1 MADPSTMASS
11 VAGTMVRVSTGT
23 SGQDGD
29 PRSGPISMRFENVSV
44 TFHGRTAIRDVSF
57 DVPQNKVTSL
67 IGPSGSGKTTL
78 LRAINRMHDLT
89 KGAVVSGSIRLGDT
103 DIYKGGIPATLLRT
117 RVGMVFQRPNPFPT
131 MSIFDNVVSG
141 LRFNGIRKKSVLEEA
156 AESALIAAALWDS
169 VSNRL
174 KAHASTLS
182 GGEQQRL
189 CIARALAVEPEVLL
203 MAEPTSSL
211 DPISMRLIEELVSEL
226 KSRVTIV
233 IVTHNMQQA
242 ARVSDLCAFFLM
254 GSDRAGEQ
262 VEVAPTKKL
271 FSEPDDPRTLDY
283 IQGRFG

>member
-1 MADPSTMASS
+1 MDPSTMI
-11 VAGTMVRVSTGT
+11 RVSTEM
-23 SGQDGD
+23 SDQEGD
-29 PRSGPISMRFENVSV
+29 PRLGPISMRFEDVSV
-44 TFHGRTAIRDVSF
+44 TFHGRTAIRDVAF
-57 DVPQNKVTSL
+57 EVPKNKVTSL

-78 LRAINRMHDLT
+78 LRAINRLHDLT

-156 AESALIAAALWDS
+156 AESALVAAALWDS

-189 CIARALAVEPEVLL
+189 YIARALAVEPEVLL
-203 MAEPTSSL
+203 MDEPTSSL
-211 DPISMRLIEELVSEL
+211 DPISMRLIEELLGEL

-254 GSDRAGEQ
+254 GNDRAGEQ
-262 VEVAPTKKL
+262 IEVAPTKKL

>member
-1 MADPSTMASS
+1 MSPEM
-11 VAGTMVRVSTGT
+11 TG
-23 SGQDGD
+23 QEGD
-29 PRSGPISMRFENVSV
+29 PRLGPISMRFEDVSV
-44 TFHGRTAIRDVSF
+44 TFHGRTAIRDVAF
-57 DVPQNKVTSL
+57 EVPKNKVTSL

-78 LRAINRMHDLT
+78 LRAINRLHDLT

-156 AESALIAAALWDS
+156 AESALVAAALWDS

-203 MAEPTSSL
+203 MDEPTSSL
-211 DPISMRLIEELVSEL
+211 DPISMRLIEELLGEL

-254 GSDRAGEQ
+254 GNDRAGEQ
-262 VEVAPTKKL
+262 IEVAPTKKL

>member
-1 MADPSTMASS
+1 MVLDPS
-11 VAGTMVRVSTGT
+11 TMVRVSPEI
-23 SGQDGD
+23 QDQEGD
-29 PRSGPISMRFENVSV
+29 PRLGPISMRFEDVSV
-44 TFHGRTAIRDVSF
+44 SFHGRTAIRDVAF
-57 DVPQNKVTSL
+57 DVPKNKVTSL

-78 LRAINRMHDLT
+78 LHAINRMHDLT

-131 MSIFDNVVSG
+131 MSIYDNVVSG
-141 LRFNGIRKKSVLEEA
+141 LRFNGIRKRSVLDEA
-156 AESALIAAALWDS
+156 AESALIGAALWDS
-169 VSNRL
+169 VSTRM

-203 MAEPTSSL
+203 MDEPTSSL
-211 DPISMRLIEELVSEL
+211 DPISMRLIEELLSEL

-254 GSDRAGEQ
+254 GNDRAGEQ
-262 VEVAPTKKL
+262 IEVAPTKKL

>member
-1 MADPSTMASS
+1 MDPSTMI
-11 VAGTMVRVSTGT
+11 RVSTEM
-23 SGQDGD
+23 SDQEGD
-29 PRSGPISMRFENVSV
+29 PRLGPISMRFEDVSV
-44 TFHGRTAIRDVSF
+44 TFHGRTAIRDVAF

-78 LRAINRMHDLT
+78 LRAINRLHDLT

-203 MAEPTSSL
+203 MDEPTSSL
-211 DPISMRLIEELVSEL
+211 DPISMRLIEELLGEL

-254 GSDRAGEQ
+254 GNDRAGEQ
-262 VEVAPTKKL
+262 IEVAPTKKL
-271 FSEPDDPRTLDY
+271 FSDPDDPRTLDY

>member
-1 MADPSTMASS
+1 MDPSTMI
-11 VAGTMVRVSTGT
+11 RVSTEM
-23 SGQDGD
+23 SDQEGD
-29 PRSGPISMRFENVSV
+29 PRLGPISMRFEDVSV
-44 TFHGRTAIRDVSF
+44 TFHGRTAIRDVAF
-57 DVPQNKVTSL
+57 EVPKNKVTSL

-78 LRAINRMHDLT
+78 LRAINRLHDLT

-156 AESALIAAALWDS
+156 AESALVAAALWDS

-203 MAEPTSSL
+203 MDEPTSSL
-211 DPISMRLIEELVSEL
+211 DPISMRLIEELVGEL

-254 GSDRAGEQ
+254 GNDRAGEQ
-262 VEVAPTKKL
+262 IEVAPTKKL